1 MGEASTT
8 RTRAANVRWTVA
20 AGISIVAVLLAAC
33 GSFTATAPPSAAG
46 AVTSAT
52 PAPPATAP
60 PSPTPSPTS
69 DPEAVRKTAAAAY
82 LAAAETA
89 NTDFKAL
96 DQQYKP
102 FKTVAEVAAY
112 GAAAAKIEQAFV
124 SAVNKIAMPPDASGD
139 VWSLVIWAYEAKGT
153 DEVWSEYLPTDPPL
167 DAYWLTR
174 LDLREWGDGPRAA
187 SNRVRADIG
196 LPPVSDGR

>member
-1 MGEASTT
+1 MREASTT

-20 AGISIVAVLLAAC
+20 AGSIVAVLLAAC
-33 GSFTATAPPSAAG
+33 GSATTTAPPSAAG

-52 PAPPATAP
+52 PAPPATA

-89 NTDFKAL
+89 NTGFKAL

-124 SAVNKIAMPPDASGD
+124 SALNQIAMPPDASGD
-139 VWSLVIWAYEAKGT
+139 VWSLVISANEAKGT

-174 LDLREWGDGPRAA
+174 LDLTNWGEGPQAA

>member
-8 RTRAANVRWTVA
+8 MSRTANKRWTVA
-20 AGISIVAVLLAAC
+20 AEISIVAVLLAAC
-33 GSFTATAPPSAAG
+33 GSVTTTAPSAAG
-46 AVTSAT
+46 AVISTT
-52 PAPPATAP
+52 PAMPATAP
-60 PSPTPSPTS
+60 SSPTPSPTF

-82 LAAAETA
+82 LVAAETA
-89 NTDFKAL
+89 NTGFKAL

-102 FKTVAEVAAY
+102 FRTVAEVAAY

-124 SAVNKIAMPPDASGD
+124 SAVNKIAMPPEASGD
-139 VWSLVIWAYEAKGT
+139 VWSLVITANEAEGT

-174 LDLREWGDGPRAA
+174 LDLTNWGDGPQAA